1 MQMKKDFPI
10 SKQSKKYNQSK
21 TLNPIKRLLINQVLR
36 CKIKDYILVDKNQKV
51 KLEK

>member
-10 SKQSKKYNQSK
+10 NKRSRKCNQSK
-21 TLNPIKRLLINQVLR
+21 NLNLIKILLIKQALR
-36 CKIKDYILVDKNQKV
+36 WKIRDYILVDKNQKV

>member
-10 SKQSKKYNQSK
+10 NKQSRKCNQSK
-21 TLNPIKRLLINQVLR
+21 TLNPIKILLINQALR
-36 CKIKDYILVDKNQKV
+36 CEIKDYILVDKNQKV